1 MAGVLEKTVFAV
13 SPKHSRAGR
22 TESSIAFVAYTACQ
36 EFLAKVTAEYAVFR
50 WVFLPD
56 RGERQASIRM
66 KNAKKNQKYSFSA
79 GCGPKSYNMF

>member
-1 MAGVLEKTVFAV
+1 M

-22 TESSIAFVAYTACQ
+22 TESSIAFVAYTTCQ

-56 RGERQASIRM
+56 RGERQASIHM
-66 KNAKKNQKYSFSA
+66 KNAKKKYSFSA
-79 GCGPKSYNMF
+79 GCGPKSYDMF

>member
-22 TESSIAFVAYTACQ
+22 TESSIAFVAYTTCQ

-50 WVFLPD
+50 
-56 RGERQASIRM
+56 
-66 KNAKKNQKYSFSA
+66 
-79 GCGPKSYNMF
+79 

>member
-1 MAGVLEKTVFAV
+1 M

-22 TESSIAFVAYTACQ
+22 TESSIAFVAYTTCQ

-66 KNAKKNQKYSFSA
+66 KNAKKKYSFSA
-79 GCGPKSYNMF
+79 GCGPKSYDMF